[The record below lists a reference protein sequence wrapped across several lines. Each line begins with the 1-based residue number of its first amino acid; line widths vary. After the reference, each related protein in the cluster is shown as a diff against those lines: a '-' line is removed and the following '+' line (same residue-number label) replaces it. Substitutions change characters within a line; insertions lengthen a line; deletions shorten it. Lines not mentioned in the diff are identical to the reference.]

1 MANFE
6 RAKAFIT
13 FKDGANRTS
22 TVEWNVPLA
31 TARAYWAAANKGAR
45 DATAIGLLFAA
56 AALCSLLVVERTGV
70 YLEDQESPITL
81 PAKTALRGNKI
92 VTGFLSNAKNYT
104 FTLPGRDPT
113 KYTPSSG
120 ITIDFE
126 AEGDYADFLALFQ
139 STCISD
145 NGGPVTVMEAY
156 VND

>member
-6 RAKAFIT
+6 RAKAYMT
-13 FKDGANRTS
+13 WKDGANRS
-22 TVEWNVPLA
+22 TTTEFYVPLA
-31 TARAYWAAANKGAR
+31 TARTFWAAANKAAR

-56 AALCSLLVVERTGV
+56 AAQCSLLTLERTGV

-113 KYTPSSG
+113 AYTPGSG

-126 AEGDYADFLALFQ
+126 AAGDYADFLTLFE

-145 NGGPVTVMEAY
+145 NGGPVLVMEAY